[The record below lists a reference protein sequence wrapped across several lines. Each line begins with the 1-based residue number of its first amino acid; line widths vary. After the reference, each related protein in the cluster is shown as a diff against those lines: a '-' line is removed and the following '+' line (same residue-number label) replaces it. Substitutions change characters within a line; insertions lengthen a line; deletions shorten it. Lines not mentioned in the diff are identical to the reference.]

1 MRNSFL
7 ASHEFSKA
15 AARSDSSFT
24 TSSVSDSLSS
34 VGSKLLSDESSS
46 GFLFWLTG
54 ELMLTGELALTGK
67 VTLVPARSFSRT
79 MFVAENSHLLNG
91 EERER

>member
-54 ELMLTGELALTGK
+54 ELALTGK

-91 EERER
+91 GERER